1 MNNTSEQDKGIKP
14 TMIMSS
20 KKTVIIFLAAAVLLL
35 LAIYLPSFG
44 VLSKLMVSSICFI
57 AMALLLWIFHPIP
70 IGAVSL
76 LVIVLQPLVGLT
88 ESLNVSFAGF
98 TNAANY
104 FVIAS
109 FGYAMALRKTR
120 FSQRVL
126 IKLLNLCKEDV
137 KKITLAFMTMTFLLS
152 CIMSDITAVVIAVG
166 FAMELINLIKDE
178 TEKKRLGR
186 MILIAVPIASL
197 LGGTSTPVG
206 STINVMGL
214 NILKGY
220 NGTNVTF
227 LQWMALGLPV
237 ALVMLFISWFIIT
250 RFYHADNIESSVLVN
265 FENKTKIVQSDLKSE
280 KLVLFILFAI
290 IVAWVG
296 SSWIKVLNTT
306 TIAIIG
312 LAILMMPGV
321 RAFTW
326 EEFKMNVPWE
336 IMLMGGAVISLGNIA
351 VQNGLVSLVIE
362 QVTGG
367 FSNINV
373 FTLIVVVGGL
383 VTVLLT
389 IIPIGP
395 AMISMLTIPAYL
407 MAEQFGINPVMIVIV
422 VGMFAS
428 NSSILPLNAVQLI
441 PYTKGYY
448 KIGELARVGF
458 VMSIVWIF
466 IAALWISFSS
476 PLIF

>member
-1 MNNTSEQDKGIKP
+1 MNNTSDHHKP
-14 TMIMSS
+14 LGA
-20 KKTVIIFLAAAVLLL
+20 KKTTSPKTNVIIFFFTSALLI
-35 LAIYLPSFG
+35 LAINLPG
-44 VLSKLMVSSICFI
+44 YGILSKEMVSSICFI

-76 LVIVLQPLVGLT
+76 LVIVLQPLVGLS
-88 ESLNVSFAGF
+88 ESLDASFSGF

-120 FSQRVL
+120 FSQQFLV
-126 IKLLNLCKEDV
+126 KLLNLCKEDA
-137 KKITLAFMTMTFLLS
+137 KKITLAFMIMTFLLS
-152 CIMSDITAVVIAVG
+152 SIMSDITAVVISVG
-166 FAMELINLIKDE
+166 FAMELIHLIKDE
-178 TEKKRLGR
+178 KNKKKIGRL
-186 MILIAVPIASL
+186 ILIALPIASL

-220 NGTNVTF
+220 NGTDVTF
-227 LQWMALGLPV
+227 LQWMILGLPV

-250 RFYHADNIESSVLVN
+250 RFYHADNLERSVLVD
-265 FENKTKIVQSDLKSE
+265 FQNKTKIVRSDLKSE
-280 KLVLFILFAI
+280 KLVLFILLAI
-290 IVAWVG
+290 IIAWVA
-296 SSWIKVLNTT
+296 SSWIPVLNTT

-312 LAILMMPGV
+312 LAILMMPGIS
-321 RAFTW
+321 AFTW
-326 EEFKMNVPWE
+326 EEFKTNVPWE

-362 QVTGG
+362 QTTGG
-367 FSNINV
+367 FSNINT
-373 FTLIVVVGGL
+373 FTLIIVVGAL
-383 VTVLLT
+383 VTALLT
-389 IIPIGP
+389 VIPIGP

-407 MAEQFGINPVMIVIV
+407 MAEQFGINPVMMVIV
-422 VGMFAS
+422 VGIFAS

-458 VMSIVWIF
+458 VMSILWIL
-466 IAALWISFSS
+466 ISALWISFSS
-476 PLIF
+476 ALVF